1 MKYYYKEKNLSGFF
15 QWIVMEEINVN
26 LNVAELID
34 FENIF
39 SESIFEMM
47 NVYKK
52 HWKKIVPNKALIFE
66 FHLVL
71 ME

>member
-1 MKYYYKEKNLSGFF
+1 MSGFF
-15 QWIVMEEINVN
+15 QWIVMEEINLD

-39 SESIFEMM
+39 SESIFEM